1 VAAEALVSAALYV
14 CYLGVDEPLVATQVL
29 PYLRALASRGYS
41 IHLLTF
47 ETARRSEDERERISD
62 ALRAQGITWHA
73 LRYHRWPSLPATLY
87 DIARGALR
95 ALRIARRH
103 GVRLVHAR
111 SHVGA
116 AVALPLDLLAGVPF
130 LFDVRGLLPDEYADA
145 GHWRRGGL
153 KYRLGKAME
162 RVFFRRAKGLV
173 FLTETI
179 RADLRASDPLLA
191 SRDGD
196 VAVIPCCVD
205 LEAYAIPESARA
217 AYRAERGWTDRRV
230 IVYVGKLGM
239 WYLDAEMA
247 RFFAAARALD
257 PRLRLEV
264 LTPSP
269 SQLLVSTL
277 AAAGVPAEAFAVR
290 RVSPSEV
297 PAVLAAADAG
307 LSFIRP
313 CFSKRSSS
321 PTKVGEYLAAGLP
334 VVSTAG
340 IGDCDQM
347 LSGGRGV
354 LLQTLDDEAYRR
366 AARELGALLDD
377 PATARRCRAFA
388 EAELSLDGAGA
399 PRYAAVYERL
409 LRAAEVR

>member
-1 VAAEALVSAALYV
+1 MSAALYV

-29 PYLRALASRGYS
+29 PYLRSLAARGHLM
-41 IHLLTF
+41 HLLTF
-47 ETARRSEDERERISD
+47 ETAAYSGAERTRLSD
-62 ALRAQGITWHA
+62 DLREQGITWHA

-95 ALRIARRH
+95 AFGIALRHRI
-103 GVRLVHAR
+103 RLVHAR

-116 AVALPLDLLAGVPF
+116 AMALPLDLAWGVPF

-173 FLTETI
+173 FLTEAI
-179 RADLRASDPLLA
+179 RADLTRADPVLA
-191 SRDGD
+191 RRDGD
-196 VAVIPCCVD
+196 IAVIPCCVD
-205 LEAYAIPESARA
+205 LSTPPVPPSTRA
-217 AYRAERGWTDRRV
+217 SRRAERGWSDRRV

-247 RFFAAARALD
+247 RFFAVARGLD
-257 PRLRLEV
+257 ARLHLEV

-269 SQLLVSTL
+269 AGALRAAL
-277 AAAGVPAEAFAVR
+277 AASGVPPDAFAVR
-290 RVSPSEV
+290 RVPPAEV

-307 LSFIRP
+307 LSFIKP

-340 IGDCDQM
+340 IGDCDRM
-347 LSGGRGV
+347 LEGGRGV
-354 LLQTLDDEAYRR
+354 LLEALDDAAYER
-366 AARELGALLDD
+366 AARAVFALIDD
-377 PATARRCRAFA
+377 PATAQRCRGFA
-388 EAELSLDGAGA
+388 EAELSLADRGA
-399 PRYAAVYERL
+399 PGYAVVYERL
-409 LRAAEVR
+409 LGRPEGP

>member
-1 VAAEALVSAALYV
+1 MSAVLYV
-14 CYLGVDEPLVATQVL
+14 CYLGVDEPLVQTQVL
-29 PYLRALASRGYS
+29 PYLRALASRGYAM
-41 IHLLTF
+41 HLLTF
-47 ETARRSEDERERISD
+47 ETVAHSAAERARLADDLRE
-62 ALRAQGITWHA
+62 QGVAWHA

-87 DIARGALR
+87 DIARGALLAFGI
-95 ALRIARRH
+95 ALRHRI
-103 GVRLVHAR
+103 RLVHAR

-116 AVALPLDLLAGVPF
+116 AIALPLERVAGVPF

-179 RADLRASDPLLA
+179 RADLKHSVPLLRQ
-191 SRDGD
+191 RDGD
-196 VAVIPCCVD
+196 MTVIPCCVD
-205 LEAYAIPESARA
+205 LSAYPYPRTNRDADRD
-217 AYRAERGWTDRRV
+217 RRGWRDRRV
-230 IVYVGKLGM
+230 VVYVGKLGM

-247 RFFAAARALD
+247 RFFAVARAQD
-257 PRLRLEV
+257 ARLFLEV

-269 SQLLVSTL
+269 ADALREAL
-277 AAAGVPAEAFAVR
+277 ASAGVPADAFAVR
-290 RVSPSEV
+290 RVLPPEV

-307 LSFIRP
+307 LSFIKP

-340 IGDCDQM
+340 IGDCDRM
-347 LSGGRGV
+347 LADGRGV
-354 LLQTLDDEAYRR
+354 LLTALDDAAYGR

-377 PATARRCRAFA
+377 PGTPRRCRGFA
-388 EAELSLDGAGA
+388 EAELSLEGSGA
-399 PRYAAVYERL
+399 PLYAAVYQRL
-409 LRAAEVR
+409 IGLPAAR